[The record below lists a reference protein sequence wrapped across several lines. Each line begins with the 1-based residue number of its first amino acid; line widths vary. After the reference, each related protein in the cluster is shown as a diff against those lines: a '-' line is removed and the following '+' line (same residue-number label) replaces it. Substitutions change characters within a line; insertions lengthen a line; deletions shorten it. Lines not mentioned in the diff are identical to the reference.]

1 MADTNTE
8 ETIYGAG
15 PHLKSFVWKHFGF
28 YKREGKLD
36 KTKAICKICRTAVPY
51 SSATTNLCT
60 HLSRHHKITEE
71 EKSAVASS
79 TSNAQAEASAA
90 HFFQGPIPAN
100 SPRGKACTASVAQFI
115 ASHMAPYSVVEDE
128 GFRFMCNTLEPR
140 FTIPS
145 RQTITDN
152 SVPALYNKIKS
163 EVEQELEN
171 AERVALTTDA
181 WTSCATNSYVTITA
195 HHISQKWELKSH
207 VLQTR
212 VFNESHTGKNIG
224 ALLKEACVEWN
235 IADKDPALVTDNAAN
250 MLVAGRE
257 AGLSP
262 HIGCFA
268 HTLNLA
274 SQKAFNVDDADTLLS
289 KVRKM
294 VGFLHRNIRAAEILR
309 EKQKLLELGPKT
321 KTLIQD
327 VKTRWNSSLDMLE
340 RFVELEPAVT
350 ATLSSREIRK
360 GENKDALTREELADA
375 EDIVKVMKNVKIITT
390 AMCEDD
396 QPTISMIAPM
406 QAKLAMDFEACD
418 DDSPLIAD
426 MKEAFRDNFQTR
438 YTNLHDVLCTA
449 AALDPR
455 FKMVPFLSSH
465 EAERIFLNL
474 TTEAAA
480 QVEVTNPNKHTHSL
494 IHYYLFTVHLFC
506 IFFYCWHGRLSVK

>member
-1 MADTNTE
+1 MADTNSE

-15 PHLKSFVWKHFGF
+15 PNLKSYVWKHFGF
-28 YKREGKLD
+28 YKRDGKLD
-36 KTKAICKICRTAVPY
+36 KMKAICKICRTVVPY
-51 SSATTNLCT
+51 SSSTTNLGT
-60 HLSRHHKITEE
+60 HLSRHHKITDE
-71 EKSAVASS
+71 EKSPVASSS
-79 TSNAQAEASAA
+79 TSNVQAETSAA
-90 HFFQGPIPAN
+90 RFFQGPIPAN
-100 SPRGKACTASVAQFI
+100 SPRGKACTASVAVFI
-115 ASHMAPYSVVEDE
+115 ASHMEPYSVVDNE
-128 GFRFMCNTLEPR
+128 GFQFMCNTLEPR

-145 RQTITDN
+145 RQHLTDN
-152 SVPALYNKIKS
+152 SVPALYNKIRG
-163 EVEQELEN
+163 EVEQELKN

-195 HHISQKWELKSH
+195 HHITQKWELKSH

-235 IADKDPALVTDNAAN
+235 IADKDPALVTDNARN
-250 MLVAGRE
+250 MIVAGRE

-268 HTLNLA
+268 HTINLA
-274 SQKAFNVDDADTLLS
+274 SQKAFDVEAADQLLS
-289 KVRKM
+289 KVRNM
-294 VGFLHRNIRAAEILR
+294 VGFLHRNVRAAEILR
-309 EKQKLLELGPKT
+309 EKQQLLDLGPRT

-375 EDIVKVMKNVKIITT
+375 EDIVKVMANVKMMTT

-406 QAKLAMDFEACD
+406 QAKLAVDFESCD
-418 DDSPLIAD
+418 DDSSLIAD

-438 YTNLHDVLCTA
+438 YTDLHDVLCTA

-455 FKMVPFLSSH
+455 FKMLPFLSSH

-480 QVEVTNPNKHTHSL
+480 QVKVTINPS
-494 IHYYLFTVHLFC
+494 
-506 IFFYCWHGRLSVK
+506 